1 MSDEEVYLDD
11 DSDEE
16 VGGEEEDQIIEQIDD
31 SPEGIYEQAKG
42 NVGFQN
48 ELAVKLFQ
56 EVINS
61 DEADAHLKAK
71 ASYRCLPL
79 LASSDDLETLKSTF
93 KFFYDQVNANEINEN
108 HFTATMDSIFVN
120 ILHSEP
126 VVRNFLAYAITI
138 LDPNKPSH
146 QNIALDARLRLIEVE
161 IKYAN
166 YPLVDQL
173 IPDTA
178 AFIPDVPDPNDA
190 ALVRLA
196 GRLMIIQIEM
206 ALMRNQDDVIDDLYN
221 KVLLLQNV
229 SWTPKQQAVLKFVM
243 GKNYM
248 KERNFSQAKATFAE
262 AFKGFNETGSDR
274 RTEVLAYWTLAVM
287 LCHDQADI
295 FASGEVLQ
303 FKVHPLVAPLHQLHE
318 CYMKNDIVGFKLK
331 LDEAKK
337 IFHSPYYDQLLSEV
351 EHYVLKNSLALFCA
365 NYTSIELTYLA
376 KRVMGES
383 EIQEFNKLPADQ
395 QKTVLQNRVQEVKD
409 LVIELI
415 LARRLDA
422 TIDLVN
428 GVIVTHQTK
437 ESLFLD
443 SVTPLI
449 DVMDKLSLQFLERSK
464 IAPQQIKIPGFF
476 TQD

>member
-1 MSDEEVYLDD
+1 MSDEEIYIDD
-11 DSDEE
+11 DSDEG
-16 VGGEEEDQIIEQIDD
+16 VGEEEEFMQMEQIDD

-56 EVINS
+56 EVINN
-61 DEADAHLKAK
+61 EDAEMHLRAK
-71 ASYRCLPL
+71 ASYNCLPL
-79 LASSDDLETLKSTF
+79 LASSDDLETLKTTF
-93 KFFYDQVNANEINEN
+93 QFFYDQVNAEEINQS
-108 HFTATMDSIFVN
+108 HFERTMDSIFVN
-120 ILHSEP
+120 ILHSEQI
-126 VVRNFLAYAITI
+126 VRNFLAFASTI
-138 LDPNKPSH
+138 LDPNKPAH
-146 QNIALDARLRLIEVE
+146 QNIALDTRLRLIEVE

-178 AFIPDVPDPNDA
+178 AFIPDVPNPNNTT
-190 ALVRLA
+190 LVRLA

-206 ALMRNQDDVIDDLYN
+206 ALMRNQDDIIEDLYQ
-221 KVLLLQNV
+221 KVMKLQNI
-229 SWTPKQQAVLKFVM
+229 SWTPKQQAVLKFVQ
-243 GKNYM
+243 GKDYM
-248 KERNFSQAKATFAE
+248 KAHNYASAKATFAE

-274 RTEVLAYWTLAVM
+274 RTEVIAYWTLAAM

-318 CYMKNDIVGFKLK
+318 CYMKNDIVHFKLK

-337 IFHSPYYDQLLSEV
+337 IFHSPLYDQLLAEV
-351 EHYVLKNSLALFCA
+351 EHYVLKNSLALFCT
-365 NYTSIELTYLA
+365 NYTSIEISYLA

-383 EIQEFNKLPADQ
+383 ELKEFNSLPEDKKQ
-395 QKTVLQNRVQEVKD
+395 IELQRRATEIKD
-409 LVIELI
+409 IVIELI

-422 TIDLVN
+422 TIDLVR
-428 GVIVTHQTK
+428 GVVVTHQTK

-449 DVMDKLSLQFLERSK
+449 DVMDKLSIQFLERSK
-464 IAPQQIKIPGFF
+464 IAPYKIEIPIINRFK
-476 TQD
+476 